1 MKMSCRVSNVKTYYL
16 ELNQAEADRLV
27 RIMEL
32 IDPHHLALQ
41 AVCQSKEQFT
51 STTDDEG
58 TESLITTVEDATDAL
73 TEFGAMLGMIDE
85 LKFLRR
91 M

>member
-1 MKMSCRVSNVKTYYL
+1 MKMSCRVSNVKTFYL

-32 IDPHHLALQ
+32 IDPHNLALQ
-41 AVCQSKEQFT
+41 VACQDGRYFT
-51 STTDDEG
+51 PTTDVNG
-58 TESLITTVEDATDAL
+58 TETLVTTVEDATDAL
-73 TEFGAMLGMIDE
+73 YHYGAMISLIDE